1 MDRHRDILTKWAIGV
16 ARLLLSD
23 RVSVPHLMAF
33 LRYNSPL
40 KAANLVR
47 VMLEMKLGRV
57 EVKGK
62 PFIMFL
68 EVNNICNLHCPFCL
82 TGKDTTLDRPKRN
95 MSLEEMKQS
104 IEAVADYLY
113 FIQLYNW
120 GEPLLNKDL
129 FEFIRYAH
137 QRRIFT
143 MVSSNMN
150 FARPGLAEQTVDSGL
165 DYFISAIDGFSPESY
180 VKYRRG
186 GDFEKAIRN
195 MEDVLTKR
203 KQQGVDHPFVEWQYV
218 VFRHNQ
224 HELEAARTFA
234 ERIGVDYFHPIP
246 GYIEDSE
253 WITGLP
259 EFQAE
264 LGLPASV
271 AGCMRPWT
279 HLNIRA
285 DGGIAACCYEFFKK
299 DDFGNIFE
307 TPFGQLWNN
316 DMFITARKV
325 LSQGLDKAP
334 ETPKTICHGCV
345 ASGIRPSFQKLE

>member
-1 MDRHRDILTKWAIGV
+1 MDRYRHILIKWAVGLG
-16 ARLLLSD
+16 RLFLSD
-23 RVSVPHLMAF
+23 RASLPHLMAF
-33 LRYNSPL
+33 FRYNTLL
-40 KAANLVR
+40 KAVNLTR

-57 EVKGK
+57 RVKGK

-82 TGKDTTLDRPKRN
+82 TGKGTTLDRPKRN
-95 MSLEEMKQS
+95 MSLEEMKKS
-104 IEAVADYLY
+104 IEAVTDYLY

-129 FEFIRYAH
+129 FEFIQYAH

-150 FARPGLAEQTVDSGL
+150 FIRPGLAEQIVDSGL

-195 MEDVLTKR
+195 MEDVLAKR
-203 KQQGVDHPFVEWQYV
+203 KRKGMDHPFVEWQYV

-234 ERIGVDYFHPIP
+234 DRIGVDYFHPIA
-246 GYIEDSE
+246 GYIEDPE
-253 WITGLP
+253 WITDLP
-259 EFQAE
+259 DFQAE

-271 AGCMRPWT
+271 AKCVRPWT

-285 DGGIAACCYEFFKK
+285 DGGVAVCCYEFFKK

-307 TPFGQLWNN
+307 KPFARIWNN
-316 DMFITARKV
+316 EMFISSRKL
-325 LSQGLDKAP
+325 LSRGPDKAP
-334 ETPKTICHGCV
+334 DTPATICHGCV
-345 ASGIRPSFQKLE
+345 ASGIRPSFQELE